1 MPQPKMNA
9 GKMVKAKATAPKKAV
24 KPTMAKEDMKKGAAM
39 TPKEKF
45 LEMIKAKKKKK

>member
-1 MPQPKMNA
+1 MPNA
-9 GKMVKAKATAPKKAV
+9 KLTTDKMVKSKSAASKKAV
-24 KPTMAKEDMKKGAAM
+24 KPAMDKKDGSKM